1 MYNNIMKRAP
11 VAKEQATMKH
21 TTIRLTEALIKRVKI
36 RAVEEGLTFQALLTQ
51 ALEEYL
57 KAHRKQG

>member
-11 VAKEQATMKH
+11 AAKEQATMKH
-21 TTIRLTEALIKRVKI
+21 TTIRLTEALMKRVKI
-36 RAVEEGLTFQALLTQ
+36 RAVEEGTTFQALLTQ

-57 KAHRKQG
+57 RGHKKQG